1 MKRMY
6 RLEGLDCANCAAK
19 LEKAIRKVD
28 GIKEANINFMLLKLT
43 IEFDDEI
50 VIQKVLTLIKNL
62 EPDVKVKRI

>member
-1 MKRMY
+1 MY